1 MPLFFPPRL
10 VTPPTSDPARPA
22 SLRSRLIDWAYFVV
36 PIVLVIAVVLS
47 RPARGPAKAVPTPGA
62 PTTGVAESGVSAAT
76 AAALDGVRIA
86 LPAGQTEFLATTSAQ
101 QVVLFASTRCGH
113 CHRML
118 ERLATTARGDSLP
131 YLRVIILEGPDEGAK
146 MLRDLGLRAAV
157 VGPAPDA
164 QTFMA
169 QTRAMGT
176 PMWWAVGPTGRVRQI
191 QLGALTEAE
200 LPRWATWARTGV
212 PAI

>member
-1 MPLFFPPRL
+1 M
-10 VTPPTSDPARPA
+10 TPPTLQPDRPA

-36 PIVLVIAVVLS
+36 PIVLVVGFALT
-47 RPARGPAKAVPTPGA
+47 RPARATGGTATPREASLTGGA
-62 PTTGVAESGVSAAT
+62 AGAVSAST
-76 AAALDGVRIA
+76 ASALDGVSIA
-86 LPAGQTEFLATTSAQ
+86 LPAGRTELLATTSAQ

-113 CHRML
+113 CHRMM
-118 ERLATTARGDSLP
+118 ERLAATARGDSLP
-131 YLRVIILEGPDEGAK
+131 YLRVIILEGPEEGAK

-164 QTFMA
+164 QTFMS